1 MRIILLDVRIFFLH
15 AFGKSFGFLVKGS
28 GSWYVSFLT
37 FGDGSSFSLKAWLKI
52 IRLTAL
58 NRNLPKASSLFAA
71 AGGSAEPSNSD
82 GADEKGFDK
91 VGLHRVFL
99 SCCIWLLCD

>member
-15 AFGKSFGFLVKGS
+15 AFGKSFASLVKGS

-71 AGGSAEPSNSD
+71 AGVA
-82 GADEKGFDK
+82 
-91 VGLHRVFL
+91 L
-99 SCCIWLLCD
+99 SPAIVMALMRKALIR